1 MTENHTAKK
10 NTTKKEIKILSS
22 KEIDRIKENIKK
34 KEKNKKI
41 VQKKIKKKD
50 KNFTSINDKKINNR
64 DRNVA
69 NKSNNV
75 IDVCTILDK
84 CSIDEISKY
93 LLKQGKKKNFPDITN
108 RQ

>member
-1 MTENHTAKK
+1 M
-10 NTTKKEIKILSS
+10 S
-22 KEIDRIKENIKK
+22 K
-34 KEKNKKI
+34 
-41 VQKKIKKKD
+41 KKIKKKD

-93 LLKQGKKKNFPDITN
+93 LLNQGKKKDYPDITT